1 LLGKLVNSSV
11 SSSRPVLVSTMP
23 KKTSKKRKSSTN
35 ANEFK
40 ARTSLPKDLE
50 ERLRVVWRRL
60 GHLIDWCDSSAAWTR
75 LFRSEARPY
84 RATFYWEAV
93 AEIVSDYML
102 DHPTAS
108 PEDVLADCLVAIQYS
123 QSSDDPAKL
132 TDFRESWD
140 EIMCSSKEEIE
151 AFIQSDLELAKQE
164 GTYETVTSL
173 YTANDQ
179 KREKGEAR
187 WEP

>member
-1 LLGKLVNSSV
+1 M
-11 SSSRPVLVSTMP
+11 MP
-23 KKTSKKRKSSTN
+23 KKTSKRCKSSTN

-60 GHLIDWCDSSAAWTR
+60 GHLIDWGNSSEHWTIMFC
-75 LFRSEARPY
+75 LEARPY

-93 AEIVSDYML
+93 TEIVSDYMI
-102 DHPTAS
+102 DHPTDS
-108 PEDVLADCLVAIQYS
+108 PEAVLSDCLVATQYS
-123 QSSDDPAKL
+123 ASADDPNRL
-132 TDFRESWD
+132 TTFREMWD
-140 EIMCSSKEEIE
+140 EIMCSSKDEIE

-164 GTYETVTSL
+164 GTYETVTAL
-173 YTANDQ
+173 YAANDQ

>member
-1 LLGKLVNSSV
+1 
-11 SSSRPVLVSTMP
+11 MA
-23 KKTSKKRKSSTN
+23 KKTRKKRKSSTKGK
-35 ANEFK
+35 EFK
-40 ARTSLPKDLE
+40 ARKSLPEDLD

-108 PEDVLADCLVAIQYS
+108 PEDVLADCLVATQYS
-123 QSSDDPAKL
+123 PSSDDPVRL
-132 TDFRESWD
+132 TDFLEMWD
-140 EIMCSSKEEIE
+140 EILCSSKEEIE

-164 GTYETVTSL
+164 GTYETVAAL
-173 YTANDQ
+173 YTADDQ
-179 KREKGEAR
+179 KWRKSEQ
-187 WEP
+187 